1 MLRAEDEG
9 DEAEPSPELSREMR
23 WRGRGRG
30 GGVAGVVKG
39 DEEERKRKSLPGYI
53 EDFKHM

>member
-1 MLRAEDEG
+1 VKPL
-9 DEAEPSPELSREMR
+9 PELSREMR

-30 GGVAGVVKG
+30 RGRGVAGAVDG
-39 DEEERKRKSLPGYI
+39 DEEEMKRKSLPGYI